1 MFSLVIDSIPV
12 RRQNNPDLLQQVKAL
27 HQSPESELKNIDII
41 WRKESD
47 LSSITAKSRPEWTS
61 KRARNAQ
68 KTTTVTS

>member
-1 MFSLVIDSIPV
+1 MFSIVEDSISG
-12 RRQNNPDLLQQVKAL
+12 RRQNNPDLLHQVKTL
-27 HQSPESELKNIDII
+27 HQSPEIELKNIDII

-47 LSSITAKSRPEWTS
+47 LSSITAKIWPEWTS

>member
-1 MFSLVIDSIPV
+1 MFSIVKDSISV
-12 RRQNNPDLLQQVKAL
+12 RRQNNPDLLHQVKAL
-27 HQSPESELKNIDII
+27 RQRPEIELKNIDII

-47 LSSITAKSRPEWTS
+47 LSSITAKSRLEWTS

>member
-1 MFSLVIDSIPV
+1 MFNILKDSISV
-12 RRQNNPDLLQQVKAL
+12 RRQNNPDLLHPLKAL
-27 HQSPESELKNIDII
+27 HQSPEIELKNIDII

-68 KTTTVTS
+68 QTTTVTS

>member
-1 MFSLVIDSIPV
+1 MFSIVKDSISV
-12 RRQNNPDLLQQVKAL
+12 RRQNNPDLLHQVKAL
-27 HQSPESELKNIDII
+27 HQSPEIELKNIDVI

-61 KRARNAQ
+61 KRATNAE

>member
-1 MFSLVIDSIPV
+1 MFSIVKDSISV
-12 RRQNNPDLLQQVKAL
+12 RRQNNPEHLHQLKAL
-27 HQSPESELKNIDII
+27 RQSPEIDLKNIDII
-41 WRKESD
+41 WRKQSD